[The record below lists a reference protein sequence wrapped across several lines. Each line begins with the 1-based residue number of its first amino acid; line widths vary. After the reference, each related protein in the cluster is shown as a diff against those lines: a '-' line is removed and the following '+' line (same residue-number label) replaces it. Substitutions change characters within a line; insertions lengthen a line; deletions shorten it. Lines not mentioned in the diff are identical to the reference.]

1 MRIDR
6 KRLEHL
12 TGEVTRAWHLAEND
26 REDEGLD
33 LARAV
38 CAELERAGRPSG
50 YALWHVALI
59 ANKKGD
65 LEMAFDFITRALEA
79 DPVAAPLRNSFGGI
93 TRRLRGALADEARA
107 AADPSTPRLYDLLVR
122 AGEADLGCHLAMVRW
137 CAATGD
143 HDRARTLADAMTTLH
158 PLERA
163 TWLTSAAAARA
174 AGDHELADRAT
185 AEAAALEGEAVPF
198 AVQEVARG

>member
-12 TGEVTRAWHLAEND
+12 TSEVSRAWQLAENGK
-26 REDEGLD
+26 EDEGLD
-33 LARAV
+33 LARTI
-38 CAELERAGRPSG
+38 CAELERAGRSSAF
-50 YALWHVALI
+50 ALWHVGLI

-65 LEMAFDFITRALEA
+65 LEMAYDFIARALEA
-79 DPVAAPLRNSFGGI
+79 DPVAAPLRKSFGGI
-93 TRRLRGALADEARA
+93 THRIRGALAAEERT
-107 AADPSTPRLYDLLVR
+107 AADPSTPKLYDLLVR

-143 HDRARTLADAMTTLH
+143 HARARVLADAMTTLH

-163 TWLTSAAAARA
+163 SWLTSAAAARA
-174 AGDHELADRAT
+174 AGDHELAARAT
-185 AEAAALEGEAVPF
+185 AEAAALEGDPVPF
-198 AVQEVARG
+198 ALQEVARG